1 MSCDVARFTITKGM
15 DNTFIFTIKANG
27 STLPMEIQG
36 TDTFKASLILLGATD
51 NVAVIEKNLTVIN
64 AMGGRLSLVITA
76 AESLALISDK
86 GSKTDRYYIR
96 PTYKLLIDCNTVN
109 NGAFIAKVA
118 EVYVD

>member
-27 STLPMEIQG
+27 STLPMEIEG
-36 TDTFKASLILLGATD
+36 TDTFKASLILLGTD
-51 NVAVIEKNLTVIN
+51 NVVINKKNLTVID
-64 AMGGRLSLVITA
+64 AMGGRVSLVITA
-76 AESLALISDK
+76 AESLTLISDK

-96 PTYKLLIDCNTVN
+96 PTYKLLIECNTVN